1 MASFAHT
8 VHPSQRYPMARPH
21 VAAAPGFQHVL
32 FDLLVGV
39 ATLISGSVRD
49 TFRRWSA
56 ARRQAAQD
64 RLFWELALTDHRVM
78 ADLNAIRDYAES
90 RGTGY
95 AS

>member
-8 VHPSQRYPMARPH
+8 AHSSQRYPMARAH
-21 VAAAPGFQHVL
+21 VATPGFQHVL

-39 ATLISGSVRD
+39 ATLLSGSVKD

-64 RLFWELALTDHRVM
+64 RMFWELALADHRVM
-78 ADLNAIRDYAES
+78 ADLHAIKDYAES
-90 RGTGY
+90 RGPDC
-95 AS
+95 AN

>member
-8 VHPSQRYPMARPH
+8 AHPSQRYPMARTH
-21 VAAAPGFQHVL
+21 VATPGFQHVL

-39 ATLISGSVRD
+39 ATLLSGSVRD

-64 RLFWELALTDHRVM
+64 RMFWELALTDHRVM
-78 ADLNAIRDYAES
+78 ADLHAIKDYAAS
-90 RGTGY
+90 RGTAY
-95 AS
+95 AN